1 MKTGLFYAGIAGLT
15 GVMLGAFGAHALKEI
30 LTTRDSLGIW
40 ETAVFY
46 QLTHA
51 VAALGVNLFAQTH
64 PSGNRKWMSRASTY
78 WLIGIGL
85 FSGSLYLLALGG
97 PRWIGPVTPLGGLF
111 LMSGWVCLLV
121 EACHTKPASQ
131 TLTHHDR

>member
-15 GVMLGAFGAHALKEI
+15 GVILGAFGAHVLKET
-30 LTTRDSLGIW
+30 LTAKGSLSIW

-51 VAALGVNLFAQTH
+51 VAALGVNVFAQTR
-64 PSGNRKWMSRASTY
+64 SADDRKWIVRAGTC
-78 WLIGIGL
+78 WLVGIGL

-97 PRWIGPVTPLGGLF
+97 PKWLGPVTPLGGL
-111 LMSGWVCLLV
+111 LLLAGWACLLA
-121 EACHTKPASQ
+121 EACKTKSTPQ
-131 TLTHHDR
+131 G

>member
-15 GVMLGAFGAHALKEI
+15 GVILGAFGAHALKETLI
-30 LTTRDSLGIW
+30 AKISLSIW

-51 VAALGVNLFAQTH
+51 VAALGVNLFAQTR
-64 PSGNRKWMSRASTY
+64 PSNNRQWMIRAGTC

-97 PRWIGPVTPLGGLF
+97 PKWLGPVTPLGGLF
-111 LMSGWVCLLV
+111 LLAGWACLLV
-121 EACHTKPASQ
+121 EACKTESTQ
-131 TLTHHDR
+131 QG